1 MAATPYLKMFKKSDK
16 LPIFTDVDTLDTYC
30 EYLLNYNNRAISFA
44 NLSNLHDYIQMF
56 DESKIKQTEAKQ
68 IRYLFI
74 REYLIAK
81 LEKRITSIKLV
92 FDYIKNH
99 VTKKQ
104 WDGIKSYIIDNIE
117 HNSMSSDDI
126 RFVNDM
132 VYCQLNTAFMHG
144 YKDGLLKLIDDLN
157 ANEFG
162 RDPKDCDTAIE
173 LFQDILNNL
182 TKAKQKSINS
192 NRFNLSDPDTF
203 NVMMS
208 EAATRA
214 RSESHFLQTG
224 WQGLNK
230 MLAGGFEDSR
240 VYNFIGATG
249 GFKSGL
255 LLNIMKSIK
264 MYNKMRPHKD
274 PTKRPTILFIS
285 QENNVWETFLRIY
298 GIFGGLD
305 DIKKHSVNEILKI
318 LKDGGF
324 CLVQDD
330 QDIDIEFRYYG
341 NQDIGVSDI
350 NGIVQE
356 LAISGRETI
365 CIIQDYIERLRPS
378 HISNVEKRNQ
388 LVEVSNGLHDLAVQL
403 DIPII
408 TASQLNREGVATL
421 ENAKEA
427 GQRDVG
433 KKVGSGNISE
443 SYGML
448 KNFDVNISI
457 VVEYDADESRFWLS
471 FRTLKFRGDDRN
483 TIKYFLQ
490 PFVGKDSKIQLM
502 DDLNQDAP
510 VYRISMVE
518 EKEAAATNIM
528 DTVNLV
534 SRRRAKDIDDM
545 TYMMD
550 QFEFK
555 EDDSK
560 RVVLNSLSPVTKM
573 PSLRY
578 DETDEWYMIPR
589 GEDGFIHLNIFGS
602 KSTTEPTGFR
612 ATTDGVQLLQ

>member
-1 MAATPYLKMFKKSDK
+1 MATAPYLKMLKKSDK

-30 EYLLNYNNRAISFA
+30 EYLLNYDNKTITFA
-44 NLSNLHDYIQMF
+44 NLSNMYDYIQKF
-56 DESKIKQTEAKQ
+56 EEDKLKQTEAKW

-74 REYLIAK
+74 REYLAAK
-81 LEKRITSIKLV
+81 LEKRITSTKLA
-92 FDYIKNH
+92 FDYVRNH
-99 VTKKQ
+99 VTQKQ
-104 WDGIKSYIIDNIE
+104 WDSIKSLVIDNID
-117 HNSMSSDDI
+117 HNAMSSDDI
-126 RFVNDM
+126 KFVNDM
-132 VYCQLNTAFMHG
+132 VYCQLNTVFMHG
-144 YKDGLLKLIDDLN
+144 YKDGMLKLIEDLN

-162 RDPKDCDTAIE
+162 RDPEDCDNAIE
-173 LFQDILNNL
+173 FFQDILNNL
-182 TKAKQKSINS
+182 SRAKQKSTNS
-192 NRFNLSDPDTF
+192 NRFNLSDPDVF
-203 NVMMS
+203 NVMMT

-214 RSESHFLQTG
+214 ISDSHFLQTG

-264 MYNKMRPHKD
+264 LYNKMRPHKD

-285 QENNVWETFLRIY
+285 QENNIWETFLRIY

-305 DIKKHSVNEILKI
+305 DIKNHSVNEILKI
-318 LKDGGF
+318 MKSGGF

-356 LAISGRETI
+356 LATSGRETI
-365 CIIQDYIERLRPS
+365 CVIQDYIERLRPN
-378 HISNVEKRNQ
+378 HVRNVEKRNQ
-388 LVEVSNGLHDLAVQL
+388 LVEVSNNLHDLAVQL

-408 TASQLNREGVATL
+408 TASQFNREGVAAL
-421 ENAKEA
+421 ENAKES

-457 VVEYDADESRFWLS
+457 VVEYDATENRFWLS

-502 DDLNQDAP
+502 DDLNQDTPA
-510 VYRISMVE
+510 YRISMLE
-518 EKEAAATNIM
+518 EEVAAATNIM
-528 DTVNLV
+528 EDVNTV
-534 SRRRAKDIDDM
+534 SRRRASSIEDM
-545 TYMMD
+545 SFMMD
-550 QFEFK
+550 QIEFK
-555 EDDSK
+555 ASDVGTVISDS
-560 RVVLNSLSPVTKM
+560 LIPVTEE
-573 PSLRY
+573 PEIRY
-578 DETDEWYMIPR
+578 DKTEEWEMIPR
-589 GEDGFIHLNIFGS
+589 GEDGFIHLNIFGR
-602 KSTTEPTGFR
+602 KDPMPTGFTISNGR
-612 ATTDGVQLLQ
+612 VQAVG